1 MLVEQLNA
9 MSGVEFENLCASLVA
24 GLGFSVEMTKASGDG
39 GIDIVANNALPLY
52 KGKYIIQCKRYTGT
66 VGEPIL
72 RDLYGVVM
80 AEHANKGIL
89 MTTGTFTHNAT
100 AFAEGKPLELIDI
113 DGILALINQTGI
125 TLKETSPTINEQQIH
140 NILELGC
147 YADTFEELL
156 SNYRASPSD
165 PVTMGKLAYEL
176 YRQGSD
182 PIWSADYSIDD
193 RRTLIEGCVY
203 YLTPLLR
210 CDLNTIKSSG
220 NAMRVFVLLWLR
232 AQAAFLSSN
241 YSEAQ
246 KTYSKLL
253 EWDDLVKG
261 YEKNGLINCLYN
273 LIIDIASFHS
283 TIGQKEM
290 VEKYLTHPVY
300 RHIVALKKTSL
311 ENDIARTPNPHQKH
325 YWQRLLDDLANIMT
339 NPAFHPI
346 TLQDDNLFDDGF
358 PLYDRAT
365 GIYEAG
371 IIQNLLAPDIWRIER
386 QGKNRMVMDDDGE
399 LVIALL

>member
-1 MLVEQLNA
+1 
-9 MSGVEFENLCASLVA
+9 
-24 GLGFSVEMTKASGDG
+24 
-39 GIDIVANNALPLY
+39 
-52 KGKYIIQCKRYTGT
+52 
-66 VGEPIL
+66 
-72 RDLYGVVM
+72 
-80 AEHANKGIL
+80 
-89 MTTGTFTHNAT
+89 
-100 AFAEGKPLELIDI
+100 
-113 DGILALINQTGI
+113 
-125 TLKETSPTINEQQIH
+125 
-140 NILELGC
+140 
-147 YADTFEELL
+147 
-156 SNYRASPSD
+156 
-165 PVTMGKLAYEL
+165 
-176 YRQGSD
+176 
-182 PIWSADYSIDD
+182 
-193 RRTLIEGCVY
+193 
-203 YLTPLLR
+203 
-210 CDLNTIKSSG
+210 
-220 NAMRVFVLLWLR
+220 MRVFVLLWLR

-273 LIIDIASFHS
+273 LIIDIASFYS

-290 VEKYLTHPVY
+290 AEKYLTHPVY

-325 YWQRLLDDLANIMT
+325 YWQRLLEDLANIMT

-371 IIQNLLAPDIWRIER
+371 IIQNLLAPDIWRIEG

>member
-39 GIDIVANNALPLY
+39 GIDIIANSAMPLY

-89 MTTGTFTHNAT
+89 MTTGTFTHSAI

-113 DGILALINQTGI
+113 DGILALINQAGI
-125 TLKETSPTINEQQIH
+125 TLKENSVAIDEQRIYD
-140 NILELGC
+140 ILESGC
-147 YADTFEELL
+147 HEATYEKLL
-156 SNYRASPSD
+156 SEYRASPSD
-165 PVTMGKLAYEL
+165 PIAMGRLAYDL
-176 YRQGSD
+176 YKQGSD
-182 PIWSADYSIDD
+182 LIWSKDYSIDD

-203 YLTPLLR
+203 YLSPLLR
-210 CDLNTIKSSG
+210 YDMSTMKASDNT
-220 NAMRVFVLLWLR
+220 MRIFVLLWLR

-241 YSEAQ
+241 YAEAQ
-246 KTYSKLL
+246 RSYAKLL
-253 EWDDLVKG
+253 EWDDLVKH
-261 YEKNGLINCLYN
+261 YEKNGLINSLYN
-273 LIIDIASFHS
+273 LIIDVASFYS
-283 TIGQKEM
+283 TIGKKEIA
-290 VEKYLTHPVY
+290 EKYLTHPIY
-300 RHIVALKKTSL
+300 RHIIALKKTCL
-311 ENDIARTPNPHQKH
+311 EDDIARTPHYHQKL

-346 TLQDDNLFDDGF
+346 ILQDNNLFDAGF

-365 GIYEAG
+365 GTYEDR
-371 IIQNLLAPDIWRIER
+371 IILTRLAPDIWSIEEQGNNRI
-386 QGKNRMVMDDDGE
+386 VMDDNGE
-399 LVIALL
+399 LVITLL